1 MVKVF
6 VNGTFDILHPGHIAL
21 LNFAKSLGDE
31 LTVAIDSDDRVRS
44 LKGPTRPI
52 NTQSERRLMLQNIK
66 AVDHVVIFYND
77 QQLTDLISQCDV
89 MVKGSDYQGKRIVG
103 ESVCREIAFFDIDHE
118 YSTTKK
124 IQSIIDRR

>member
-1 MVKVF
+1 MKKVF

-21 LNFAKSLGDE
+21 LNFAKSLGGH

-44 LKGPTRPI
+44 LKGSTRPI
-52 NTQSERRLMLQNIK
+52 NTHNERKFMLQNIK
-66 AVDHVVIFYND
+66 AVDAVVIFEND
-77 QQLTDLISQCDV
+77 YQLTELVSACDV
-89 MVKGSDYQGKRIVG
+89 MVKGSDYRGKRIVG
-103 ESVCREIAFFDIDHE
+103 ESVCPEIVFFDIDDD

>member
-1 MVKVF
+1 MKKIF

-21 LNFAKSLGDE
+21 LNFAKSLGGH

-44 LKGPTRPI
+44 LKGSTRPI
-52 NTQSERRLMLQNIK
+52 NTQNERKYMLQNIK
-66 AVDHVVIFYND
+66 AVDAVVIFEND
-77 QQLTDLISQCDV
+77 YQLTELVSACDV
-89 MVKGSDYQGKRIVG
+89 MVKGSDYKGKRIIG
-103 ESVCREIAFFDIDHE
+103 ESVCPEIVFFDIDDD

>member
-1 MVKVF
+1 MKKIF
-6 VNGTFDILHPGHIAL
+6 VNGTFDILHPGHVAL
-21 LNFAKSLGDE
+21 LNFAKSLGGY

-52 NTQSERRLMLQNIK
+52 NTQSERKYMLQNIK
-66 AVDHVVIFYND
+66 AVDSVVIFEND
-77 QQLTDLISQCDV
+77 YQLTELVSACDV
-89 MVKGSDYQGKRIVG
+89 MVKGSDYTGKRIVG
-103 ESVCREIAFFDIDHE
+103 ESVCPEIVFFDIDDD